1 MQLTEDDRVLF
12 ALKNYLMLLTAL
24 YNRAELTTDRKELFI
39 SSNDIRE
46 ILKTIT
52 PTAYYEKIDEL
63 KEKKENIDE

>member
-63 KEKKENIDE
+63 KEKRKI